1 MISSVTQSPI
11 SQHALLTGQEVC
23 RAAIESVSPRQLV
36 WGSVSVVEKV
46 GRSTVMHVGGR
57 EYPLDQ

>member
-1 MISSVTQSPI
+1 MVSSVTQSPI
-11 SQHALLTGQEVC
+11 SQHALLAGREVC

-36 WGSVSVVEKV
+36 WGSVSVVERV
-46 GRSTVMHVGGR
+46 GSTVMNVGGR